1 MLHSPIPRLCPV
13 HLHTSPH
20 IKHHLPDLS
29 NMYILEYV
37 QALLQVPPQQT
48 PATPPPTHPA
58 PQPTQRPSPKP
69 TARKAAPEKPPPLR
83 RALVRTTAPDFEN
96 RIQRQTPAWTSSR
109 PEPTPFWTSPPR
121 HHDHPN
127 RQFHLRYPLH
137 SPLTHLHLSLATHV
151 LKTTPPT
158 APPTRPHRRP
168 AQSLTTTILAIPT
181 TTFSPMIQNPLQNT
195 FASPTSPT
203 SDNLY
208 LDNALRLTIPK
219 TAALHP
225 NIVADPD
232 RIKCASELPA
242 DYTVPSKASMTHA
255 EKTASTKTLWTQCSI
270 NSHSHTPRPPNKPS
284 TSGLTARWVTNIAK
298 CYAKADRLDVEL
310 AKTHPRLLRRG
321 FELVDH
327 HNPYRPTGK
336 TGLPQRR

>member
-1 MLHSPIPRLCPV
+1 MDQLETRTHAILDITTKTPRP
-13 HLHTSPH
+13 P
-20 IKHHLPDLS
+20 KPP
-29 NMYILEYV
+29 
-37 QALLQVPPQQT
+37 VPP
-48 PATPPPTHPA
+48 PLPA
-58 PQPTQRPSPKP
+58 PQSTH
-69 TARKAAPEKPPPLR
+69 PPPS
-83 RALVRTTAPDFEN
+83 VPGH
-96 RIQRQTPAWTSSR
+96 
-109 PEPTPFWTSPPR
+109 PR
-121 HHDHPN
+121 SQDP
-127 RQFHLRYPLH
+127 
-137 SPLTHLHLSLATHV
+137 
-151 LKTTPPT
+151 PPT

-181 TTFSPMIQNPLQNT
+181 TTFSPTIQNPLQNT

-203 SDNLY
+203 SDNLC

-242 DYTVPSKASMTHA
+242 DYTVPSKTSMTHA

-284 TSGLTARWVTNIAK
+284 TSRLTARWVTNIAK

-336 TGLPQRR
+336 TDLPQRR